1 MTAGA
6 VGESVRRVDI
16 EAKVQG
22 RRRYPQ
28 DFSLPGMLHA
38 VVVWAGYPHARIR
51 RIDPSEALA
60 VPGVL
65 AVLTHE
71 DVPVNEYGIN
81 IYDQPVLAS
90 DKVRWLGD
98 RVAVVVAETLR
109 AAERAR
115 DLVRVD
121 YEELPI
127 VDDPLEAMRPEATLV
142 HEDRRSNLLK
152 HIYVRRGNVEE
163 GFAAADVIV
172 EGTYHTPFV
181 EHAYLQPEAGLAYID
196 DEGRV
201 TVICAA
207 QWPHDDLRQ
216 IAHALALPL
225 EQVREVVPAV
235 GGAFGGRED
244 ISVQILVALAAWR
257 LRRPVKMVWSRE
269 ESIRGHGKR
278 HPFHMRHRWGATKE
292 GRLTAVEIEAVLDAG
307 AYASTSVP
315 VLENAVSFLA
325 GPYAV
330 PHARIDGY
338 AVYTNNA
345 VTMAMR
351 GFGATQP
358 PVGYELQMDRLAEA
372 LGMDPVEIRMRNLL
386 EPGSIAVTG
395 NRMPAV
401 TSARETLRA
410 AALAAGWREEPQG
423 WRRPGASILRAS
435 HLRRG
440 IGVACAYKNVGY
452 SFGFDDRSTA
462 IVELALAS
470 DGSIQSAL
478 VRCAAVEV
486 GQGVTTVLAQ
496 LAAQTLGLEV
506 SRVRVAL
513 TDTAATPSA
522 GSSSAS
528 RHVFMSG
535 NAVVKACRQALEKRD
550 AALREESGAT
560 RIVAEATFRGHDVR
574 RTTAYDIVDG
584 HCEPHI
590 SYSFGTQIAIVEVD
604 IETGAVQVDRLIA
617 ATNAGTPV
625 NPRLCLGQVAGGVHM
640 GVGYALMEEFIQQK
654 GQVRTARLSEYHIPT
669 VADMPRELES
679 IFTEVP
685 DPDGPYGAT
694 GLGETPT
701 LPTAP
706 AILNA
711 IHDATGAWITELPAT
726 PERVWRALRGVP
738 AQPAAPAR
746 RPCP

>member
-1 MTAGA
+1 MTARA
-6 VGESVRRVDI
+6 VGESVPRLDI

-22 RRRYPQ
+22 RRRFPQ
-28 DFSLPGMLHA
+28 DMSMPGMLHA
-38 VVVWAGYPHARIR
+38 VVVWAGYPHAGIR
-51 RIDPSEALA
+51 RIDPSTALV
-60 VPGVL
+60 VPGVV

-98 RVAVVVAETLR
+98 RVAVVVAESLR

-115 DLVRVD
+115 DLVKVD
-121 YEELPI
+121 YEELPV
-127 VDDPLEAMRPEATLV
+127 VDNPLDGMKPDAPLV

-172 EGTYHTPFV
+172 EGSYHTPFV

-216 IAHALALPL
+216 IAHALALPV
-225 EQVREVVPAV
+225 ERVREIVPAV

-278 HPFHMRHRWGATKE
+278 HPFYMRHRWGATKD

-372 LGMDPVEIRMRNLL
+372 LDIDPVEIRMRNLL

-423 WRRPGASILRAS
+423 WRRSGPPSSIPPRKSRPGA
-435 HLRRG
+435 
-440 IGVACAYKNVGY
+440 C
-452 SFGFDDRSTA
+452 
-462 IVELALAS
+462 
-470 DGSIQSAL
+470 
-478 VRCAAVEV
+478 
-486 GQGVTTVLAQ
+486 
-496 LAAQTLGLEV
+496 
-506 SRVRVAL
+506 
-513 TDTAATPSA
+513 
-522 GSSSAS
+522 SSS
-528 RHVFMSG
+528 
-535 NAVVKACRQALEKRD
+535 
-550 AALREESGAT
+550 
-560 RIVAEATFRGHDVR
+560 I
-574 RTTAYDIVDG
+574 
-584 HCEPHI
+584 
-590 SYSFGTQIAIVEVD
+590 
-604 IETGAVQVDRLIA
+604 
-617 ATNAGTPV
+617 
-625 NPRLCLGQVAGGVHM
+625 
-640 GVGYALMEEFIQQK
+640 
-654 GQVRTARLSEYHIPT
+654 
-669 VADMPRELES
+669 
-679 IFTEVP
+679 
-685 DPDGPYGAT
+685 
-694 GLGETPT
+694 
-701 LPTAP
+701 
-706 AILNA
+706 
-711 IHDATGAWITELPAT
+711 
-726 PERVWRALRGVP
+726 
-738 AQPAAPAR
+738 
-746 RPCP
+746 